1 MDFQE
6 AAFLES
12 MGMIHPLRM
21 SNKLSFEKTA
31 NAETFV
37 HFEMESRKTS
47 WEIMKERESEEIER
61 FSIILW
67 GKHQLGGLVKKD
79 FDKLVI
85 VGPPWS
91 SVVIGKWQVVSR

>member
-1 MDFQE
+1 MFKFWMFGKFSDFRE
-6 AAFLES
+6 TAFLES

-61 FSIILW
+61 FSIIL
-67 GKHQLGGLVKKD
+67 
-79 FDKLVI
+79 
-85 VGPPWS
+85 
-91 SVVIGKWQVVSR
+91 